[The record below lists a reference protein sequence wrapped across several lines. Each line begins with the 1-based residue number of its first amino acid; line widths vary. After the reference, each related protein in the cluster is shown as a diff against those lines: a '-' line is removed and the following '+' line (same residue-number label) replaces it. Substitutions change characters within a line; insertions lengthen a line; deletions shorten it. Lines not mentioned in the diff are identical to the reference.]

1 MSITLTIVYNKTMI
15 HNEIS
20 LTKQQT
26 YTFTVVIESDE
37 DQWFVYC
44 PALRSEGAATCGRTK
59 EEALKN
65 IREVLEMIVD
75 ELIEDGKEVPIEEL
89 KTFASVEVKVPA
101 SV

>member
-1 MSITLTIVYNKTMI
+1 MINNKT
-15 HNEIS
+15 S
-20 LTKQQT
+20 LIQQQT
-26 YTFTVVIESDE
+26 YTFTVVVEPDE

-44 PALRSEGAATCGRTK
+44 PALRSEGAATCGRTE

-75 ELIEDGKEVPIEEL
+75 ELIEDGKEVPVEESS
-89 KTFASVEVKVPA
+89 TFAGVEVKVPA